1 MYFLLSGEGPT
12 DIGLC
17 TDGAPTCEGGDH
29 DEGPMAIFV
38 DQLVEQRSGH
48 SFINTSYYGFV
59 SKTTLVEKA
68 KPLKLAKKSPRLPGK
83 KKDKETSYFYLNAR
97 ALALY
102 AKEKERE
109 LDEEVV
115 AILFRDSDG
124 TASAG
129 RGLWRD
135 KFNSMVRGFDEEG
148 FRRGVPMVP
157 KPKSEA
163 WLICAVKE
171 NPYEG
176 CTALE
181 DRSGNDN
188 APWPLKDQLADLLD
202 GATSRAEI
210 CDMMR
215 DGTID
220 VSRIDMPSMTAF
232 KDALQAALQS

>member
-1 MYFLLSGEGPT
+1 
-12 DIGLC
+12 
-17 TDGAPTCEGGDH
+17 
-29 DEGPMAIFV
+29 MAIFV
-38 DQLVEQRSGH
+38 DQLVEQRLGF
-48 SFINTSYYGFV
+48 SFIKTSYYGFV

-68 KPLKLAKKSPRLPGK
+68 KPLKREKKSPRLPGK
-83 KKDKETSYFYLNAR
+83 KKPKETSYFYLNAR
-97 ALALY
+97 ALALC
-102 AKEKERE
+102 AKEKEEE
-109 LDEEVV
+109 LDEKVV

-148 FRRGVPMVP
+148 CRRGVPMVP

-171 NPYEG
+171 NPYEA
-176 CTALE
+176 CAALE

-188 APWPLKDQLADLLD
+188 APWPLKDELAVLLD
-202 GATSRAEI
+202 GATSRTEI

-215 DGTID
+215 DGAID
-220 VSRIDMPSMTAF
+220 ASRIDMPSMTAF